1 MANFPVTES
10 PQFSDTMEQLEPT
23 DRAWSGTFNPMY
35 QTLLD
40 NDNFLHGRIA
50 RMNEPISITLTAA
63 GWAGSAAP
71 YTQTVAVQG
80 MTAECNPDLV
90 SLLADGASEATQK
103 AYNKA
108 FGLVAAGTGTTGAGT
123 VTFKV
128 YKKPAIDLVVGLKGV
143 W

>member
-1 MANFPVTES
+1 MTTTASYKLKKPDGNEYVAVDDLNYNADQIDGILKEH
-10 PQFSDTMEQLEPT
+10 E
-23 DRAWSGTFNPMY
+23 N
-35 QTLLD
+35 
-40 NDNFLHGRIA
+40 RINC
-50 RMNEPISITLTAA
+50 MNEPIAITLTAA
-63 GWAGSAAP
+63 GWAGSATP
-71 YTQTVAVQG
+71 YTQTVAVEG

-128 YKKPAIDLVVGLKGV
+128 YKKPATDIVVGLKGV